1 MADAP
6 PIARWRQIGCAIK
19 TLRAE
24 AKVRLT
30 GFSEREWRGQILY
43 GVQPQLGCGAGIGHD
58 RGSFASDGRSARPYH
73 QGRKADLPNGA
84 AMSRAPGT
92 QLATT
97 EWVGGSAPRLD
108 DAALRL
114 ACNNLV
120 EFLLERRKSRPAG
133 N

>member
-43 GVQPQLGCGAGIGHD
+43 GVQPQLGCGTG
-58 RGSFASDGRSARPYH
+58 
-73 QGRKADLPNGA
+73 
-84 AMSRAPGT
+84 M
-92 QLATT
+92 ATT
-97 EWVGGSAPRLD
+97 AGRLPLTAD
-108 DAALRL
+108 
-114 ACNNLV
+114 
-120 EFLLERRKSRPAG
+120 RRDLITKGAKQICRMARR
-133 N
+133 